1 MSDTQEG
8 NTEFVDFW
16 NEILVPKFFKYRHI
30 LVGGLTHH
38 RARILPSLKVREG
51 ARALDVG
58 CGFGDTAIQLAQ
70 RVGPSG
76 SVLGIDCCTAFL
88 ETARKDAAAAGVDN
102 VQFIEGD
109 AQFHPFEPEY
119 DFCFSRFGP
128 QFFENPV
135 VGLKNMR
142 RALKPGGTMTMIVW
156 RAIEDNPW
164 LGLPKEIVL
173 NFLPPPGEDA
183 RTCGPGPFSMANQ
196 EMVTKQLEIA
206 GYDGIEFERIDAPL
220 MVGDSPEDAV
230 GFQLALGPA
239 GEVYREAGAEAER
252 RHGEIEAALLTE
264 LGRHASAEG
273 IVMDSSSWKITARN
287 PE

>member
-16 NEILVPKFFKYRHI
+16 NEILVPKFVKYRHI

-38 RARILPSLKVREG
+38 SAKIFPSLNVREG
-51 ARALDVG
+51 DRVLDVG
-58 CGFGDTAIQLAQ
+58 CGFGDTAIQLAR

-76 SVLGIDCCTAFL
+76 SVLGIDCCAVFL

-102 VQFIEGD
+102 IAFIEGD
-109 AQFHPFEPEY
+109 AQLYPFEPEY
-119 DFCFSRFGP
+119 DFCFSRFGAM
-128 QFFENPV
+128 FFENPV

-173 NFLPPPGEDA
+173 KFLPPSGEDA

-220 MVGDSPEDAV
+220 MVGNSPEDAV
-230 GFQLALGPA
+230 GFQLAVGPA